1 MADAGDLKSPVRE
14 GVWVQVPPRA
24 PTWQGE
30 MHSWGGLST
39 PIFVERYNMKKIIVF
54 IIVLIVCLLVVGKA
68 YSETTS
74 DSDTGQIT
82 FEEPEKQTITVTK
95 ELIGEIWQ
103 VRCDVMDNTTFQA
116 GGGYWYPDIT
126 NHKHEVAKEGHR
138 SNHCGSWENWVLFVN
153 EQGVATGLYQLKSGS
168 TGGTLPSIM
177 YGAPADLEGIPE
189 GQLIYDPTDPNDEM
203 TKYLLDNVFISSNI
217 IPFSAID
224 LEEGKRLFWISQNG
238 NQIWHHTGVLR
249 KTEPRFAMIINGEP
263 YTLGVG
269 ETITIE
275 DVEEGLLEIEEIATA
290 NYKLQEVTDDGEG
303 HYTIINEIDDPD
315 RPSPTPPVTPTPTPT
330 PVEPTPSETPTEKP
344 TEKPT
349 PSPTITSAPT
359 PTISP
364 KPTPKPTEVP
374 TSTPEP
380 TPTSTPTPTPSPTP
394 IVINYVNIGYYYTPL
409 GMQIQFNQCGDC
421 FD

>member
-1 MADAGDLKSPVRE
+1 MADAGDLKSPVCE
-14 GVWVQVPPRA
+14 GVWVRVPPRA

-54 IIVLIVCLLVVGKA
+54 IIVLIVCLLVAGKA
-68 YSETTS
+68 YSETAT
-74 DSDTGQIT
+74 DSDTRQIT
-82 FEEPEKQTITVTK
+82 FEEHEKQTVTVTK

-126 NHKHEVAKEGHR
+126 NHKHETAKEGHR

-153 EQGVATGLYQLKSGS
+153 EQGVAAGLYQLKSGS

-177 YGAPADLEGIPE
+177 YGAPADLEDIPE
-189 GQLIYDPTDPNDEM
+189 GQLIYDPTDPNDAM

-238 NQIWHHTGVLR
+238 NQIWHHTGVLK
-249 KTEPRFAMIINGEP
+249 KTDPRFVIIINEVK
-263 YTLGVG
+263 YELGVG
-269 ETITIE
+269 DTITLE
-275 DVEEGLLEIEEIATA
+275 EVEEGLLEIEEIATA
-290 NYKLQEVTDDGEG
+290 NYKLQSITHEDGR
-303 HYTIINEIDDPD
+303 YIIINEIDDPE
-315 RPSPTPPVTPTPTPT
+315 RPSPTPPITPSPTPTEPVPT
-330 PVEPTPSETPTEKP
+330 DKPTEKP

-349 PSPTITSAPT
+349 PSPTAAPT

-374 TSTPEP
+374 TP
-380 TPTSTPTPTPSPTP
+380 TPTPEPTPTPSPTP
-394 IVINYVNIGYYYTPL
+394 IVINYVNISYYYTPL